1 LIEKMSEFASILKQK
16 MSEKPGFRIVAMPD
30 FFLDYVLSFPGKLD
44 DMTKVMSEVAER
56 GGGNI
61 LGWKHLV
68 GRGGNS
74 SNFSAQLSR
83 LGANVTPVI
92 ETDEFG
98 KLALSQFLKGTDLSH
113 VSNTGLLSR
122 TLAFEAEY
130 SGRRV
135 NIMASDPGSLANFGP
150 EKLSETD
157 KTLISEAE
165 FVCVFNWN
173 QNLKGTELAQEV
185 FQTVKENG
193 KGITFFDPGDPSS
206 KKSQLPT
213 LNDRVLSKGLV
224 DVLSVNENELT
235 QLGHAAGAETSGLE
249 GEEEDP
255 LFQAGSVFSM
265 FGGRVDLH
273 TPEFSATFVDGQR
286 ERVLCAPTSPLKV
299 TGAGDAWNAGDVF
312 GQAMGMGHKERLVF
326 ANATAAAY
334 MKRSDLEPSSL
345 TEILELVGPIVKLNN
360 L

>member
-1 LIEKMSEFASILKQK
+1 MFEMSEFEPMLKDRLA
-16 MSEKPGFRIVAMPD
+16 EKPGFKVVAMPD
-30 FFLDYVLSFPGKLD
+30 FFFDYVLSFPGTFD
-44 DMTKVMSEVAER
+44 EMTKAMSEVAAR

-83 LGANVTPVI
+83 LGARVTPVI

-98 KLALSQFLKGTDLSH
+98 KLALSQFLKDVDLSH
-113 VSNTGLLSR
+113 VSSTGSLSR
-122 TLAFEAEY
+122 TLALEAEH

-135 NIMASDPGSLANFGP
+135 NVMASEPGSLANFGP
-150 EKLSETD
+150 EKLSESD
-157 KTLISEAE
+157 KALMSEAD

-173 QNLKGTELAQEV
+173 QNLKGTELAEAV
-185 FQTVKENG
+185 FQTVKNNG
-193 KGITFFDPGDPSS
+193 KGVTFFDPGDPSS
-206 KKSQLPT
+206 KKSELSK

-235 QLGHAAGAETSGLE
+235 QLGHAVGAETSGLE
-249 GEEEDP
+249 GEEENP
-255 LFQAGSVFSM
+255 LFHTGSVLSM

-273 TPEFSATFVDGQR
+273 TPGYSATFVDGQR
-286 ERVLCAPTSPLKV
+286 ERVFCASTDPLKV
-299 TGAGDAWNAGDVF
+299 TGAGDAWNAGDIF
-312 GQAMGMGHKERLVF
+312 AQAMGLAHKERLVF

-345 TEILELVGPIVKLNN
+345 TEILEQVGPIAKLNN

>member
-1 LIEKMSEFASILKQK
+1 MLSV
-16 MSEKPGFRIVAMPD
+16 VAMPD
-30 FFLDYVLSFPGKLD
+30 FFLDYVLSFPGNLD
-44 DMTKVMSEVAER
+44 EMTKAMTEVAAR

-61 LGWKHLV
+61 LGWKHMV

-83 LGANVTPVI
+83 LGARVTPVI

-98 KLALSQFLKGTDLSH
+98 KLALSQFLKGVDLSH
-113 VSNTGLLSR
+113 VSNMGSLSR
-122 TLAFEAEY
+122 TLAFEAEH

-150 EKLSETD
+150 EELSESD
-157 KTLISEAE
+157 KRLLVESD

-173 QNLKGTELAQEV
+173 QNLKGTELAEEV
-185 FQTVKENG
+185 FHTVKESG
-193 KGITFFDPGDPSS
+193 KGVTFFDPGDPSS
-206 KKSQLPT
+206 KKGDLSR

-224 DVLSVNENELT
+224 DVLSVNENELS
-235 QLGHAAGAETSGLE
+235 QLGQAVGVETKGLE
-249 GEEEDP
+249 GEEENP

-273 TPEFSATFVDGQR
+273 TPEYSATFVDGQR
-286 ERVLCAPTSPLKV
+286 ERVLCASTTPVKV

-312 GQAMGMGHKERLVF
+312 AHGMGLAHKERLVF

-334 MKRSDLEPSSL
+334 MKRPDLEPSSL
-345 TEILELVGPIVKLNN
+345 AEVLAEVGSIVKLNN

>member
-1 LIEKMSEFASILKQK
+1 MNMTEFESALKEKLANTI
-16 MSEKPGFRIVAMPD
+16 GFKVVAMPD
-30 FFLDYVLSFPGKLD
+30 FFLDYVLSFPGGFD
-44 DMTKVMSEVAER
+44 EMTNAMKEVAER

-74 SNFSAQLSR
+74 SNVSAQLSR
-83 LGANVTPVI
+83 FGASVTPII

-113 VSNTGLLSR
+113 VSSTGLLSR
-122 TLAFEAEY
+122 TLAFEAEH

-135 NIMASDPGSLANFGP
+135 NIMASDPGSLADFGP
-150 EKLSETD
+150 QKLSDSD
-157 KTLISEAE
+157 KTLISEAD
-165 FVCVFNWN
+165 FVCIFNWN
-173 QNLKGTELAQEV
+173 QNLKGTELAEDV
-185 FQTVKENG
+185 FKTVKENG
-193 KGITFFDPGDPSS
+193 KGVTFFDPGDPSS
-206 KKSQLPT
+206 KKSELPK

-224 DVLSVNENELT
+224 DILSVNENELS
-235 QLGHAAGAETSGLE
+235 QLGHAVGAETSGLE
-249 GEEEDP
+249 GEEENP

-265 FGGRVDLH
+265 FGNRVDLH

-286 ERVLCAPTSPLKV
+286 ERVLCSSASPLKV
-299 TGAGDAWNAGDVF
+299 TGAGDAWNAGDIF
-312 GQAMGMGHKERLVF
+312 AEAMDLSHKERLVF

-334 MKRSDLEPSSL
+334 MKRADLEPSSL
-345 TEILELVGPIVKLNN
+345 AEILEQVRPIVTLNN